1 MNLGQN
7 YASSNDPNLYRRN
20 VNPNLVG
27 MHTQFMNNSISGNRI
42 LQNKNEYENA
52 MVENNVLPHP
62 GLKST
67 LINKPIKVIATFKNI
82 SDDTNFTITFDQT
95 IKDIVSIKL
104 LNGFYIQ
111 QASGSSTTPRFI
123 AVIID
128 EIKKN
133 RGYANTITDVFNNSF
148 ATLDYDGTNDIVT
161 DTGAT
166 TFNSYRNLFSTHNDI
181 EYFDPPLN
189 GLNKFTIKLK
199 GGHSSITSHAKHQG
213 KLEFLIETKEKLRVY

>member
-67 LINKPIKVIATFKNI
+67 LINRPYKLVLYKNI
-82 SDDTNFTITFDQT
+82 NQTTDSQVFTLNESLKDVVSVKLVNCLINTTEATASDFLVLKIN
-95 IKDIVSIKL
+95 
-104 LNGFYIQ
+104 
-111 QASGSSTTPRFI
+111 
-123 AVIID
+123 

-133 RGYANTITDVFNNSF
+133 ISTSGSNNFNDSF
-148 ATLDYDGTNDIVT
+148 AIIDIDEIDSKIYKNNGTYEDIK
-161 DTGAT
+161 
-166 TFNSYRNLFSTHNDI
+166 
-181 EYFDPPLN
+181 YFDPPLN
-189 GLNKFTIKLK
+189 SLNKLTFSVYGNGGATELDGDTAKTFTIKL
-199 GGHSSITSHAKHQG
+199 
-213 KLEFLIETKEKLRVY
+213 ELIVETKEKLRVY

>member
-52 MVENNVLPHP
+52 MVENNVLHHP

-67 LINKPIKVIATFKNI
+67 LINKPYKLVLYKYV
-82 SDDTNFTITFDQT
+82 DDTVSQVFTLNETL
-95 IKDIVSIKL
+95 KDVVSVKL
-104 LNGFYIQ
+104 VNCLIN
-111 QASGSSTTPRFI
+111 TTETSVSDFLVLKI
-123 AVIID
+123 N

-133 RGYANTITDVFNNSF
+133 ISTSNSNNFNDSF
-148 ATLDYDGTNDIVT
+148 AVIDIDEINSEIYKNNGTYEDIK
-161 DTGAT
+161 
-166 TFNSYRNLFSTHNDI
+166 
-181 EYFDPPLN
+181 YFDPPLN
-189 GLNKFTIKLK
+189 SLNKLTFSVYGNGGATELDGSANKTFTIKL
-199 GGHSSITSHAKHQG
+199 
-213 KLEFLIETKEKLRVY
+213 ELIVETKEKLRVY

>member
-42 LQNKNEYENA
+42 LQNKNEYENS

-67 LINKPIKVIATFKNI
+67 LINRPYKLVLY
-82 SDDTNFTITFDQT
+82 
-95 IKDIVSIKL
+95 KDIGQTTDSQVFTLNETLKDVVSVKL
-104 LNGFYIQ
+104 VNCLIN
-111 QASGSSTTPRFI
+111 TTETSVSDFLVLKI
-123 AVIID
+123 N

-133 RGYANTITDVFNNSF
+133 ISTSGSNNFNDSF
-148 ATLDYDGTNDIVT
+148 AIIDIDIDQTSSKIYKNNGTYEDIK
-161 DTGAT
+161 
-166 TFNSYRNLFSTHNDI
+166 
-181 EYFDPPLN
+181 YFDPPLN
-189 GLNKFTIKLK
+189 SLNKLTFSVYRNGGATELDGSINETFKIKL
-199 GGHSSITSHAKHQG
+199 
-213 KLEFLIETKEKLRVY
+213 ELIVETKEKLRVY

>member
-67 LINKPIKVIATFKNI
+67 LINKPYKLVLYKNVTNTNDQLFTLNESLNDVVSVKLENCLVHDTGKAAVADFI
-82 SDDTNFTITFDQT
+82 LLSINELNNNLSDN
-95 IKDIVSIKL
+95 VAG
-104 LNGFYIQ
+104 N
-111 QASGSSTTPRFI
+111 
-123 AVIID
+123 AVI
-128 EIKKN
+128 
-133 RGYANTITDVFNNSF
+133 NNSF
-148 ATLDYDGTNDIVT
+148 ATLNYDQTSIGQLFKND
-161 DTGAT
+161 GMQ
-166 TFNSYRNLFSTHNDI
+166 HDI
-181 EYFDPPLN
+181 KYFDPPLN
-189 GLNKFTIKLK
+189 NLNKLTFKVSAFQGGNTTLSVLGTYKIKLEL
-199 GGHSSITSHAKHQG
+199 TV
-213 KLEFLIETKEKLRVY
+213 ETKEKLRVY

>member
-67 LINKPIKVIATFKNI
+67 LINRPYKLVLY
-82 SDDTNFTITFDQT
+82 
-95 IKDIVSIKL
+95 KDIGQTTDSQVFTLNETLKDVVSVKL
-104 LNGFYIQ
+104 VNCLIN
-111 QASGSSTTPRFI
+111 TTETSVSDFLVLKI
-123 AVIID
+123 N

-133 RGYANTITDVFNNSF
+133 ISTSGSNNFNDSF
-148 ATLDYDGTNDIVT
+148 AIIDIDIDQTSSKIYKNNGTYEDIK
-161 DTGAT
+161 
-166 TFNSYRNLFSTHNDI
+166 
-181 EYFDPPLN
+181 YFDPPLN
-189 GLNKFTIKLK
+189 SLNKLTFSVYRNGGATELDGSINETFKIKL
-199 GGHSSITSHAKHQG
+199 
-213 KLEFLIETKEKLRVY
+213 ELIVETKEKLRVY

>member
-67 LINKPIKVIATFKNI
+67 LINKPYKLVLY
-82 SDDTNFTITFDQT
+82 
-95 IKDIVSIKL
+95 KDIGQTTDSQVFTLNETLKDVVSVKL
-104 LNGFYIQ
+104 VNCLIN
-111 QASGSSTTPRFI
+111 TTETSVSDFLVLKI
-123 AVIID
+123 N

-133 RGYANTITDVFNNSF
+133 ISTSGSNNFNESF
-148 ATLDYDGTNDIVT
+148 AIIDIDEIDSKIYKNNGTYEDIK
-161 DTGAT
+161 
-166 TFNSYRNLFSTHNDI
+166 
-181 EYFDPPLN
+181 YFDPPLN
-189 GLNKFTIKLK
+189 SLNKLTFSVYGNGGATELDGDTAKTFTIKL
-199 GGHSSITSHAKHQG
+199 
-213 KLEFLIETKEKLRVY
+213 ELIVETKEKLRVY

>member
-42 LQNKNEYENA
+42 LQDKNEYGNA

-67 LINKPIKVIATFKNI
+67 LINRPYKLVLYKSFSGSNTHE
-82 SDDTNFTITFDQT
+82 FTLNETL
-95 IKDIVSIKL
+95 KDVVSVKL
-104 LNGFYIQ
+104 LKAQIIGTKATLANIEFFVLHIDELKKNYGDNG
-111 QASGSSTTPRFI
+111 TTDKLKDSF
-123 AVIID
+123 AIID
-128 EIKKN
+128 LDKVSNNGTDNNFYENTYACNEDIK
-133 RGYANTITDVFNNSF
+133 
-148 ATLDYDGTNDIVT
+148 
-161 DTGAT
+161 
-166 TFNSYRNLFSTHNDI
+166 
-181 EYFDPPLN
+181 YFDPPLN
-189 GLNKFTIKLK
+189 ALSKLNCSLYSDNATTINGKAL
-199 GGHSSITSHAKHQG
+199 QL